1 MADKK
6 ISKKAD
12 EQMISEL
19 YDLIASLQNP
29 QDCRDLFDDLCTYKE
44 IEQMAQRIKAAKLL
58 IEGNTYTQV
67 TEQCDI
73 SSATLSRVS
82 RCVQYGKG
90 YTKFIKKIMT
100 TG

>member
-1 MADKK
+1 MADNKF
-6 ISKKAD
+6 SKKAD
-12 EQMISEL
+12 DQMISKL
-19 YDLIASLQNP
+19 YDLISSLKTP

-58 IEGNTYTQV
+58 IEGNTYLQV

-90 YTKFIKKIMT
+90 YNKFLK
-100 TG
+100 